1 MPFSSFPN
9 YLPCNAT
16 HSAGWLALLLPT
28 SKGDGVS
35 FVPSPGGGGRLL
47 WAAIICFGWL
57 LIDQSVLFG
66 QSPSRSGT
74 ANPDAK
80 MAPSANT
87 PTNSTEAENTRAA
100 NAKAQPGKGK
110 PVSTKGEAP
119 AKGSETEVKPSPVK
133 EADKN
138 KDSTRWREGHR
149 IESATVT
156 FQISE
161 TERFQAAL
169 SSEKGLTA
177 LENLALERIADAMR
191 VDSADN
197 RWVVTG
203 RVTEFRGQNY
213 LWIERAT
220 RAAKI
225 AGQ

>member
-1 MPFSSFPN
+1 MPFFSCSN
-9 YLPCNAT
+9 YLSGNAT
-16 HSAGWLALLLPT
+16 DSSDWRALPLPT
-28 SKGDGVS
+28 SSGDGVS
-35 FVPSPGGGGRLL
+35 FVPSPGSGGKLL
-47 WAAIICFGWL
+47 WAAVICFGWL
-57 LIDQSVLFG
+57 LIDQSALLG
-66 QSPSRSGT
+66 QSPSGPET
-74 ANPDAK
+74 AKPDSK
-80 MAPSANT
+80 MAPSTKPAT
-87 PTNSTEAENTRAA
+87 DTSDENTRAA

-110 PVSTKGEAP
+110 PISTKGEAP

-149 IESATVT
+149 IESVTVT

-161 TERFQAAL
+161 TERFLAAL
-169 SSEKGLTA
+169 SSEKGLTT

>member
-1 MPFSSFPN
+1 MPFSSCSN
-9 YLPCNAT
+9 YLPGNAT
-16 HSAGWLALLLPT
+16 QSAGWLALPLPT
-28 SKGDGVS
+28 SSGDGVS
-35 FVPSPGGGGRLL
+35 FMPSPGRGGKLL
-47 WAAIICFGWL
+47 WAVIICFGWL
-57 LIDQSVLFG
+57 LIDQSALLG
-66 QSPSRSGT
+66 QSPSRPGT
-74 ANPDAK
+74 AKPDAK
-80 MAPSANT
+80 MAPSTKPAIDTPAAN
-87 PTNSTEAENTRAA
+87 ARAA

-119 AKGSETEVKPSPVK
+119 AKGTETEVKPSPVK